1 MVMVSTISNKELLEF
16 ALNCVFPTSEEIDPL
31 ILKEITHFLETNAQ
45 QIRPEDAEIVRGEV
59 RKAMI
64 HFKNRPYLWNMRKKV
79 SEIINRG
86 NLNHISVSSYSF
98 TDELRKVGLSKEEID
113 VLKFSIKKAQY
124 SYNQIQTIPSPK

>member
-1 MVMVSTISNKELLEF
+1 MVSTISNKELLEF

>member
-1 MVMVSTISNKELLEF
+1 MVSTIGDKELLEF
-16 ALNCVFPTSEEIDPL
+16 ALNCVFPTTEEIDPL
-31 ILKEITHFLETNAQ
+31 ILKEITHFLETNEQ

-86 NLNHISVSSYSF
+86 NLKQFSVSSYSF
-98 TDELRKVGLSKEEID
+98 TDELKKVGLTKEEID
-113 VLKFSIKKAQY
+113 VLKSSIKKAQY
-124 SYNQIQTIPSPK
+124 SYHQIQTIPSPK

>member
-1 MVMVSTISNKELLEF
+1 MVMVSTISDKELLEF
-16 ALNCVFPTSEEIDPL
+16 ALNCIFPTTEEIDPS

-45 QIRPEDAEIVRGEV
+45 KIRPEDAEIVRGEV

-79 SEIINRG
+79 SEILNRG
-86 NLNHISVSSYSF
+86 NLKQVSVSSYSF
-98 TDELRKVGLSKEEID
+98 TDELRRVGLSKEEID
-113 VLKFSIKKAQY
+113 ALKFSIKKAEY

>member
-1 MVMVSTISNKELLEF
+1 MVSTISDKELLEF
-16 ALNCVFPTSEEIDPL
+16 ALNCVFPTTEEIDPL

-45 QIRPEDAEIVRGEV
+45 QIRVEDAEIVRGEV

-79 SEIINRG
+79 SEILNRG

-98 TDELRKVGLSKEEID
+98 TNELRKVGLSKEEID

>member
-1 MVMVSTISNKELLEF
+1 MISTIRDKELLEF
-16 ALNCVFPTSEEIDPL
+16 ALNCVFPTTEEIDPL
-31 ILKEITHFLETNAQ
+31 ILKEITHFLETNEQ

-86 NLNHISVSSYSF
+86 NLKQFSVSSYSF
-98 TDELRKVGLSKEEID
+98 TDELKKVGLTKEEID
-113 VLKFSIKKAQY
+113 VLKSSIKKAQY
-124 SYNQIQTIPSPK
+124 SYYQIQTIPSPK

>member
-1 MVMVSTISNKELLEF
+1 MVSTISDKELLEF
-16 ALNCVFPTSEEIDPL
+16 ALNCVFPTTEEIDPL

-79 SEIINRG
+79 SEILNRG
-86 NLNHISVSSYSF
+86 NLNQVSVSSYSF

-113 VLKFSIKKAQY
+113 VLKFSIKKAEY

>member
-1 MVMVSTISNKELLEF
+1 MVSTISDKELLEF
-16 ALNCVFPTSEEIDPL
+16 ALNCVFPTTEEIDPL

-45 QIRPEDAEIVRGEV
+45 QIRTEDAEIVRGEV

-79 SEIINRG
+79 SEILNRG

>member
-45 QIRPEDAEIVRGEV
+45 QIHPEDAEIVRGEV

-79 SEIINRG
+79 SEILNRG
-86 NLNHISVSSYSF
+86 NLNQVYVSSYSF
-98 TDELRKVGLSKEEID
+98 TDELRKVGLSKEEIN
-113 VLKFSIKKAQY
+113 VLKFSIKKALY

>member
-1 MVMVSTISNKELLEF
+1 MVSTISDKELLEF
-16 ALNCVFPTSEEIDPL
+16 ALNCVFPTTEEIDPL

-45 QIRPEDAEIVRGEV
+45 QIRVEDAEIVRGEV

-79 SEIINRG
+79 SEILNRG

>member
-1 MVMVSTISNKELLEF
+1 MVSTISNKELLEF
-16 ALNCVFPTSEEIDPL
+16 ALNCVFPTTEEIDPL

-45 QIRPEDAEIVRGEV
+45 QIQPEDAEIVRGEV

-79 SEIINRG
+79 SEILNRG
-86 NLNHISVSSYSF
+86 NLNQVYVSSYSF